1 MRTIK
6 TRLKW
11 YKRQSDGFI
20 ISEPML
26 IGSEVVRYYINPQ
39 TNVALM
45 KDINEKYLF
54 GIVKGEGINDLKRK
68 IKQRAKSLGA
78 KFNEEI
84 RNKELAKLKKAKKQA
99 AAKQKAQIK
108 ERLPPK
114 ENN

>member
-1 MRTIK
+1 MRTK

-11 YKRQSDGFI
+11 YKRASDGFI

-26 IGSEVVRYYINPQ
+26 IGSEVIRYFINPQ

-45 KDINEKYLF
+45 KDINERYLF
-54 GIVKGEGINDLKRK
+54 GIVKGDTLRDVKYKVKKRASK
-68 IKQRAKSLGA
+68 LGA

-84 RNKELAKLKKAKKQA
+84 RNKELAKVKKAKKQA
-99 AAKQKAQIK
+99 AAKQKALDK